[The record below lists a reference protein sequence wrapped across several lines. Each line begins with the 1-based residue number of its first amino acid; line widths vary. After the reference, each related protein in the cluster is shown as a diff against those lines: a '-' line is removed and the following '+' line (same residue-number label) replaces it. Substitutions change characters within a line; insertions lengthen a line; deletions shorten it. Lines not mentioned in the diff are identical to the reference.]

1 MLYAIDD
8 GITMNIWSLSFNKGD
23 VVLGA
28 LFVSVIAGLVYQ
40 GVHSMTLVQL
50 NTKQIFK

>member
-1 MLYAIDD
+1 MKV
-8 GITMNIWSLSFNKGD
+8 WSLSFNKGD

-40 GVHSMTLVQL
+40 GVYSMALAQESIKQL
-50 NTKQIFK
+50 FT